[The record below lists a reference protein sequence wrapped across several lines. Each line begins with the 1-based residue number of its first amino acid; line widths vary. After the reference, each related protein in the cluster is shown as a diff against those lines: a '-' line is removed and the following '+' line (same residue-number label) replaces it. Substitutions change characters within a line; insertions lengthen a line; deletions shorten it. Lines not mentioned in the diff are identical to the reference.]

1 VAARVSAQSPDV
13 QYLDVKPA
21 VQAKG
26 LAITNI
32 TEMAFSIELKRFCG
46 YVLTDQPRQGWHGA
60 LAPFS
65 PAGGAHS
72 AAAS

>member
-21 VQAKG
+21 

-32 TEMAFSIELKRFCG
+32 AEMAFSIEK
-46 YVLTDQPRQGWHGA
+46 
-60 LAPFS
+60 
-65 PAGGAHS
+65 
-72 AAAS
+72 

>member
-13 QYLDVKPA
+13 QYLDSA

-32 TEMAFSIELKRFCG
+32 AEMAFSIDKVNYR
-46 YVLTDQPRQGWHGA
+46 
-60 LAPFS
+60 
-65 PAGGAHS
+65 
-72 AAAS
+72 

>member
-32 TEMAFSIELKRFCG
+32 AEMAFSIEK
-46 YVLTDQPRQGWHGA
+46 
-60 LAPFS
+60 
-65 PAGGAHS
+65 
-72 AAAS
+72 